1 MIYNYIRNLDKELN
15 ETINLYKNVGKL
27 SIPIFKYLI
36 LILSFFICTSCFVL
50 LYYIT
55 SYNTC
60 SSNNN
65 NTNIF
70 IDIILPI
77 IIYGLICPIFSV
89 IIGGLFKIL
98 LDNFIQKIKTKKL
111 YLNYI
116 NQQEHKKLFFYL
128 FNNKYNLIFCLVY
141 CFIFFTPVF
150 IHFIY
155 LFIYVFIQLSR
166 IFLFY
171 KNKIN
176 CKIISVQNCNNTTD
190 NHWDFDIEIDIDSE
204 KKIITKRFTDFKIL
218 SQNIFKNIKLPT
230 NDWIYK
236 PNTLNEAKI
245 RANELNKYITNIT
258 NNESI
263 LNNSTFLKFIN
274 TTNKYT
280 DSNIILEKDY
290 INTDNI
296 NTDNTDNI
304 NIDNL
309 NNNIYS
315 NIDKIKFNCSKLIKE
330 PILNLFILNEINFY
344 NSIKKRIIIFTANKL
359 YKIKY
364 YITTNIFEIRKII
377 DFIDIDYI
385 EVSTI
390 KNTTYNFNNDILI
403 INFKNT
409 NIKLTSITTTHFY
422 NIYSLINIFQ
432 TKSIIIINI
441 DSIELDNGYGITENI
456 LNNTFIH
463 SIKQLYYDFHLF

>member
-1 MIYNYIRNLDKELN
+1 MVYNYICNLDKELN

-50 LYYIT
+50 LYYI
-55 SYNTC
+55 SNYNTC
-60 SSNNN
+60 SYTNNN
-65 NTNIF
+65 TTNIF
-70 IDIILPI
+70 IDIILPV

-98 LDNFIQKIKTKKL
+98 LDNFVQKIKTKKI

-128 FNNKYNLIFCLVY
+128 FNNKYNLIFCFVY

-155 LFIYVFIQLSR
+155 LFIYLFIQFSR

-204 KKIITKRFTDFKIL
+204 KKIITKRFTDFKVL
-218 SQNIFKNIKLPT
+218 SQNILKNIKLPT
-230 NDWIYK
+230 SEWIYK
-236 PNTLNEAKI
+236 PNNLNEAKI
-245 RANELNKYITNIT
+245 RATELNKYITNIT

-263 LNNSTFLKFIN
+263 LNNSTFLNFIN

-290 INTDNI
+290 INTDTI
-296 NTDNTDNI
+296 NT
-304 NIDNL
+304 
-309 NNNIYS
+309 NIYS
-315 NIDKIKFNCSKLIKE
+315 NIEKIKFNCSKLIKE
-330 PILNLFILNEINFY
+330 PILHLFILNEINFY
-344 NSIKKRIIIFTANKL
+344 NSIKKRIIVFTENKI
-359 YKIKY
+359 YKLKY

-377 DFIDIDYI
+377 NFIDIDYI

-403 INFKNT
+403 INFNNI
-409 NIKLTSITTTHFY
+409 NIKLTSIAITYFY
-422 NIYSLINIFQ
+422 NIHSLINIFQ
-432 TKSIIIINI
+432 TKSIIIVNI

-463 SIKQLYYDFHLF
+463 SVKQFYYHLF